1 MITKQLTM
9 IYDKGIPGDTGFY
22 TMCFNSWKA
31 LHMHLFE
38 NGLYPEFQVF
48 DDGFS
53 VLHYDTVF
61 RDQAYTGGQE
71 YRLNFHESVP
81 GSVLFEIV
89 NRHAS
94 AKL

>member
-1 MITKQLTM
+1 MIKKNLILAYAVGEM
-9 IYDKGIPGDTGFY
+9 GAESINFS
-22 TMCFNSWKA
+22 SWKE

-38 NGLYPEFQVF
+38 HGLYSEFQVF
-48 DDGFS
+48 DSDGNI
-53 VLHYDTVF
+53 VLSY
-61 RDQAYTGGQE
+61 REGYTCNH
-71 YRLNFHESVP
+71 LNWSDSVP

>member
-1 MITKQLTM
+1 MIIKQLTM
-9 IYDKGIPGDTGFY
+9 IYDKGIQGDTGFY

-38 NGLYPEFQVF
+38 HGLYKEFQVF
-48 DDGFS
+48 DDGKP
-53 VLHYDTVF
+53 VLHYEEVF
-61 RDQAYTGGQE
+61 KDDVADQD
-71 YRLNFHESVP
+71 YRLNWDSSVP

-94 AKL
+94 AHL